1 MRSGSEPE
9 SQTPCSIGLVVIKSM
24 QVKAR
29 EQAPLLCSGSAFNN
43 IAKKTRR
50 VKCAFLG
57 PFHTVR
63 PPKHTGA

>member
-1 MRSGSEPE
+1 MNLEPKRGEAGEEDSEE
-9 SQTPCSIGLVVIKSM
+9 DDTQW
-24 QVKAR
+24 
-29 EQAPLLCSGSAFNN
+29 NN